1 MDPSIEARHL
11 APQYRRVLEDLLD
24 INDNWRDF
32 ACNLPQP
39 DGEDGLLITSDIMKI
54 LEEQKFS
61 RNNGSPSRHLLD
73 FWLTLGRKRPTINDL
88 LDHLVACRQ
97 LRAADYICQ
106 EILKRPPISDSI
118 NEDDDN
124 EYLDQTL
131 TNAVR
136 IHFSFSF
143 SSTLYSRNFNIF
155 SLPFSLLQQNFKL
168 NQLAPTAPDISS
180 LSLDDNWLTDEV
192 ATILRKVSNV
202 KQYDFERLGIQTG
215 RFGDLGVDQGGQKLG
230 EGAFGSVYLAKDPD
244 DGKLIAV
251 KVLRNEFGKHF
262 VGELDVITR
271 LQHPNLLSLHG
282 ITFGKN
288 TLCLVYQYMPNGSLS
303 DRLACLGGTA
313 PIEWKLRLQIALGTA
328 QGIKHLHDNSYIHRD
343 IKCANI
349 LLDEQMI
356 PKVGDFGLVR
366 LNDTEQTTLISVPA
380 GTSPYMPHDAF
391 LGQISTKIDVFS
403 FGIVL
408 LELITG
414 QPPYDE
420 DREEGDILSWAR
432 DVVDFGQI
440 DQSNVA
446 AILDRKAGIWDLNV
460 AVRVMNII
468 VKATEEEVKDR
479 IMITE
484 VVNLL
489 RDIKF

>member
-1 MDPSIEARHL
+1 MDPSLEARNL

-61 RNNGSPSRHLLD
+61 RNHGSPSRHLLD
-73 FWLTLGRKRPTINDL
+73 FWLTLGRKRPTIDDL
-88 LDHLVACRQ
+88 VNHLVSSRQ

-118 NEDDDN
+118 NDDDSD
-124 EYLDQTL
+124 EYLEQTL
-131 TNAVR
+131 TND
-136 IHFSFSF
+136 
-143 SSTLYSRNFNIF
+143 
-155 SLPFSLLQQNFKL
+155 QNFKL

-215 RFGDLGVDQGGQKLG
+215 RFDDLGVDQGGQKLG
-230 EGAFGSVYLAKDPD
+230 EGAFGSVFLAKDPD
-244 DGKLIAV
+244 DGKPIAV

-271 LQHPNLLSLHG
+271 LRHPNLLSLHG

-303 DRLACLGGTA
+303 DRLACQSGTA

-349 LLDEQMI
+349 LLDEHMI

-391 LGQISTKIDVFS
+391 LGQISSKIDVFS

-408 LELITG
+408 LELLTG

-432 DVVDFGQI
+432 DVIDFSQI

-446 AILDRKAGIWDLNV
+446 AILDRRAGIWDLNA
-460 AVRVMNII
+460 AVRVMNVI
-468 VKATEEEVKDR
+468 VKATEEEVKER
-479 IMITE
+479 IMIKE